1 MYEDFSLRQVLD
13 IEVSQER
20 VENLKKL
27 THLDLSEGTPEAVKD
42 FMLRQWA
49 QQVNITYARFMADI
63 KFTPADVD
71 ELMQGAIDI
80 HAHGGSDPFDRLL
93 PEDEVCK
100 DYTKA
105 GMAAVVF
112 KTWYTPSASRNM
124 LINRMMEDWASQLL
138 LAYGVSKAAI
148 RKIFAINTAKHLDI
162 EPTVSLDDLK

>member
-49 QQVNITYARFMADI
+49 QQVNITYARFVAGI

-100 DYTKA
+100 DYTKT

-112 KTWYTPSASRNM
+112 KT
-124 LINRMMEDWASQLL
+124 
-138 LAYGVSKAAI
+138 
-148 RKIFAINTAKHLDI
+148 
-162 EPTVSLDDLK
+162 

>member
-49 QQVNITYARFMADI
+49 QQVNITYARFMAGI

-100 DYTKA
+100 DYKVKKA
-105 GMAAVVF
+105 SRAFKVCRAKQDHKVHRVF
-112 KTWYTPSASRNM
+112 KVLKEKTEAPITLGLSMPTHLQAECQT
-124 LINRMMEDWASQLL
+124 IQQ
-138 LAYGVSKAAI
+138 V
-148 RKIFAINTAKHLDI
+148 KHTL
-162 EPTVSLDDLK
+162 V